1 MRRPCWGK
9 LSVAL
14 EIDRIAVRI
23 GVVQQQIAELSITMH
38 RENIVYCHGWRT
50 RSVITQQDYV
60 NGFVALRFA
69 RLHKV
74 QFTLNAT
81 RRAE

>member
-1 MRRPCWGK
+1 MLGQT
-9 LSVAL
+9 SVAL

-60 NGFVALRFA
+60 NGFVAL
-69 RLHKV
+69 
-74 QFTLNAT
+74 
-81 RRAE
+81 